1 METLQGRVGLVTG
14 ASRGIGRAIA
24 LRLARAG
31 AAVAINY
38 RNDGERARGVVREI
52 EACGGRALAIQADLA
67 RLDEVRGLFEAT
79 LDHFGRLDIVVNNA
93 AVACFQPL
101 AEVSEGT
108 FDQIFAVNVKG
119 VFFAMQEAARR
130 LSDGG
135 RIINLS
141 SGITIHGSAGGSV
154 YGGSK
159 GAVEEFTKAAAKE
172 LGRRQIT
179 VNTVSAGF
187 TETDMFYQA
196 VAPENRAQ
204 AVSLSPLGRLGQPE
218 DIAEV
223 VVFLASEGGRW
234 ITGQHI
240 RATGGA
246 D

>member
-1 METLQGRVGLVTG
+1 MQTLQGKVGLVTG
-14 ASRGIGRAIA
+14 AARGIGRAIA
-24 LRLARAG
+24 LRLAGAG
-31 AAVAINY
+31 AALAINY
-38 RNDGERARGVVREI
+38 RDHDERARNVVREI
-52 EACGGRALAIQADLA
+52 EALGGHALAIQADLA
-67 RLDEVRGLFEAT
+67 RVDQVRRLFETA
-79 LDHFGRLDIVVNNA
+79 LNHFGSLDIVVNNA
-93 AVACFQPL
+93 AVARFEPL
-101 AEVSEGT
+101 AEVSEQT
-108 FDQIFAVNVKG
+108 FDRIFAVNVKG

-130 LSDGG
+130 LNDGG

-141 SGITIHGSAGGSV
+141 SGITVNGSAGGSV

-172 LGRRQIT
+172 LGARQIT

-187 TETDMFYQA
+187 TETDMFYEA
-196 VAPENRAQ
+196 VAPANRAQ
-204 AVSLSPLGRLGQPE
+204 AASLSPLGRVGQPD

-223 VVFLASEGGRW
+223 VLFLAGEGGRW

>member
-1 METLQGRVGLVTG
+1 METLQGKVALVTG
-14 ASRGIGRAIA
+14 AARGIGRAIA
-24 LRLARAG
+24 LRLASAG
-31 AAVAINY
+31 AALAVNY
-38 RNDGERARGVVREI
+38 RQNGERARAVVSEI
-52 EACGGRALAIQADLA
+52 EAHGGRALAIQADLA
-67 RLDEVRGLFEAT
+67 RLAEVRRLFEVT
-79 LDHFGRLDIVVNNA
+79 LSHFGRLDILVNNA
-93 AVACFQPL
+93 AVARFEPL
-101 AEVSEGT
+101 SEVSEAS
-108 FDQIFAVNVKG
+108 FDELFAVNVKG

-130 LSDGG
+130 LNAGG

-141 SGITIHGSAGGSV
+141 SGITINGSAGGSA

-172 LGRRQIT
+172 VGARQIT

-187 TETDMFYQA
+187 TETDMFYEA
-196 VAPENRAQ
+196 VAPENRAR
-204 AVSLSPLGRLGQPE
+204 AASLSPLGRVGQPE

-223 VVFLASEGGRW
+223 VAFLAGAGGRW